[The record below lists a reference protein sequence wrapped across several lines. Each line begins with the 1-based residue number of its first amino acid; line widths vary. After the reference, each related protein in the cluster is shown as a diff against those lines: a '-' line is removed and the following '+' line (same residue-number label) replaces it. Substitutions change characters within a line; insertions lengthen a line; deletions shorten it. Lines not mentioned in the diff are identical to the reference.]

1 MTQLV
6 VGKKS
11 KKEEGRHSEIPPSA
25 ANQYDMARSPRV
37 SKRALMMRAEAE
49 LAKEDAINGR
59 EHGNRLTFA
68 RCEPDPVAE
77 ICR

>member
-6 VGKKS
+6 VGKES
-11 KKEEGRHSEIPPSA
+11 KKEEGQHSEIPPSA
-25 ANQYDMARSPRV
+25 ANQYDVARSPRV

-49 LAKEDAINGR
+49 LAKEDAMNRR
-59 EHGNRLTFA
+59 EHGNRLTIA
-68 RCEPDPVAE
+68 RCEPNPAAE